1 MRFILH
7 MPYRALWSR
16 AIVEVER
23 VVAKL
28 YPELSELDPL
38 GFEVEGEDG
47 ERSRDGR
54 IRETAWRIRLSR
66 RGCGCGAE
74 HRELVRAWRVVDLNM
89 GEFSAYG
96 QDTAAIP

>member
-38 GFEVEGEDG
+38 GFKGDQG
-47 ERSRDGR
+47 GTSTDGR

-74 HRELVRAWRVVDLNM
+74 YRELVRAWRVVDLDM

>member
-7 MPYRALWSR
+7 MPYQALWSR

-38 GFEVEGEDG
+38 GFKGNRGGRRQTVVS
-47 ERSRDGR
+47 ERQPGASGFLGAVADAGQN
-54 IRETAWRIRLSR
+54 TGNSSALGAWSISTWASSR
-66 RGCGCGAE
+66 RM
-74 HRELVRAWRVVDLNM
+74 DK
-89 GEFSAYG
+89 
-96 QDTAAIP
+96 DTAAIP